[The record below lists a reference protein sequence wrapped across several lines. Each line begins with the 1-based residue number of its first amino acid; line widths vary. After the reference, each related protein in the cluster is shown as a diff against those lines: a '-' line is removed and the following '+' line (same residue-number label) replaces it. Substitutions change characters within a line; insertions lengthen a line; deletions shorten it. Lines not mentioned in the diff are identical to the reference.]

1 MQEQKKIYEII
12 YRKKF
17 KIQYGVFILQVNLY
31 NAKNFPSGLFL
42 KFKVLYDVLATS
54 NLFFLFVFTTIL
66 AYFHLSLGL

>member
-42 KFKVLYDVLATS
+42 KFKVLLDVLATS
-54 NLFFLFVFTTIL
+54 SLFFLFVFTIIL
-66 AYFHLSLGL
+66 AYFHLSLGW

>member
-42 KFKVLYDVLATS
+42 KFKVL
-54 NLFFLFVFTTIL
+54 
-66 AYFHLSLGL
+66 